1 MQLNAN
7 KVLGVLGFFVLFC
20 LGGGGLVLVVG
31 FFFRVGVFLP
41 FLVFLHKLPGN

>member
-31 FFFRVGVFLP
+31 FFLGLGFFFL
-41 FLVFLHKLPGN
+41 F